1 MARVILATALGAVL
15 TVLPTESRLAAVA
28 QGPLEF
34 EVASIKVHAPD
45 NSGRF
50 SSSMRTMPN
59 GQIVMTNVSLRTLI
73 GRAYPSRGS
82 QQIINVPAWSD
93 GVYYDVNVKADRPV
107 SRDEQQAMWQA
118 LLADRLKLAAHYE
131 SREEAT
137 FDLVFARADH
147 KLGSKM
153 KPTTCPAPA
162 PPPATGAGPVAA
174 APAVAAPPP
183 STPRTGADVMASCNG
198 ILTTGNA
205 IFAPRTTAASL
216 AIWLRSPAGRQVID
230 KTGLDGF
237 FDVEFSYSTPRPAGA
252 DTGAADPG
260 EPPEFFTA
268 VQDQL
273 GFKLEPS
280 RTMVEVL
287 VLDHVEPPSD
297 N

>member
-15 TVLPTESRLAAVA
+15 TVLPTGSRLDAAA
-28 QGPLEF
+28 ARQNPSAPLEF

-93 GVYYDVNVKADRPV
+93 GVFYDVNVKANRPV

-162 PPPATGAGPVAA
+162 PPPAAGSGPVAA
-174 APAVAAPPP
+174 PPAR
-183 STPRTGADVMASCNG
+183 TPRTGADVMASCNG
-198 ILTTGNA
+198 ILTTGTA

-268 VQDQL
+268 LQDQL

-280 RTMVEVL
+280 RTKVEVL
-287 VLDHVEPPSD
+287 VLDHIDPPSE